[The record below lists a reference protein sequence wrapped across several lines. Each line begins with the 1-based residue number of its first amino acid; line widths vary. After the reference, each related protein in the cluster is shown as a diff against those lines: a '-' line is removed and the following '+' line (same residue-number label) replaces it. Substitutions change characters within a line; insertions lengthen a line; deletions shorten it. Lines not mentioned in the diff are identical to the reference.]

1 MSFEKEL
8 TQELHANV
16 DDLVLQSVTNVYT
29 KVLKVQYIIG
39 MCVYIYAC
47 MCLRALV
54 YVHACIRAVLVCVD
68 ITFTAA
74 PQFWR
79 PSTPLLNRDLI
90 N

>member
-39 MCVYIYAC
+39 MCVCIYMHVCVCVRLC
-47 MCLRALV
+47 MCM
-54 YVHACIRAVLVCVD
+54 HASVQCLCVW
-68 ITFTAA
+68 IS
-74 PQFWR
+74 
-79 PSTPLLNRDLI
+79 PSRLPPSFGDLARRCSTET
-90 N
+90 